1 MRELLNVMFLNWL
14 KWVVRNQVMLL
25 LSLALVLGG
34 VLLAKPLW
42 SDWFHSPL
50 LFNGVLQAEEV
61 KNGSR
66 LGGRVSAVL
75 VKEGMEVAEGT
86 ALIQFENKEI
96 LAKLMEAEASLAEV
110 KAKKELLLT
119 AISPND
125 IQQAQAKVQQSNQRI
140 ALLANGGRPE
150 ELSEAQA
157 KVREMEAK
165 VRVCKNQ
172 LAQAKQVLASGIIAQ
187 QKVDEV
193 QNNLDSAQS
202 ALMAAEARVSLIQK
216 GARVEEI
223 GIAKAERAGAT
234 AQLSKLQEP
243 VKPAEL
249 KIADAEIQ
257 RAASIV
263 QGLKVKMEES
273 TVRSPINGT
282 VNLLSVSLGQVVPPD
297 VPAVNILD
305 SNHLWVDLFIP
316 ESKLQFLHRLQKVT
330 LISKAYPKATFLGE
344 VAFISPKSEF
354 VPSSSGATADAS
366 TGTEA
371 TFRIRIEVSP
381 PADVNAIRL
390 FPGMSV
396 QVLVNQDMK

>member
-1 MRELLNVMFLNWL
+1 MTIKFI
-14 KWVVRNQVMLL
+14 KWVTTNQLKLL
-25 LSLALVLGG
+25 LLLALLLGA
-34 VLLAKPLW
+34 VLLAKPWW
-42 SDWFHSPL
+42 SGWFNSQL

-75 VKEGMEVAEGT
+75 VKEGMEVQAGT
-86 ALIQFENKEI
+86 PLLRFENKEI
-96 LAKLMEAEASLAEV
+96 LAKLIEAEASLAQV

-125 IQQAQAKVQQSNQRI
+125 IQQAQAKVQQSNDRI
-140 ALLANGGRPE
+140 ALLVNGGRPE
-150 ELSEAQA
+150 ELAEAQA
-157 KVREMEAK
+157 KVREVEAK

-172 LAQAKQVLASGIIAQ
+172 LEQAKQVLASGIISQ
-187 QKVDEV
+187 QKVDEI
-193 QNNLDSAQS
+193 QNNLESAQS
-202 ALMAAEARVSLIQK
+202 ALLAAKARVSLVRK
-216 GARVEEI
+216 GARMEEI
-223 GIAKAERAGAT
+223 GIAKAERSGAT
-234 AQLSKLQEP
+234 AQLSKLKEK
-243 VKPAEL
+243 VNPAEL

-273 TVRSPINGT
+273 TVLSPIKGT
-282 VNLLSVSLGQVVPPD
+282 VNLLTVSLGQVVPPD

-305 SNHLWVDLFIP
+305 SHHLWVDLFVP

-330 LISKAYPKATFLGE
+330 IKSKAYPNAKFSGE

-354 VPSSSGATADAS
+354 VPSGSGATADAS

-381 PADVNAIRL
+381 AADINVIRL

-396 QVLVNQDMK
+396 QIVVNQDAT

>member
-1 MRELLNVMFLNWL
+1 MTNKLI
-14 KWVVRNQVMLL
+14 KWVATNQLKLL
-25 LSLALVLGG
+25 LLLALLLGAA
-34 VLLAKPLW
+34 LLAKPWW
-42 SDWFHSPL
+42 SGWFNSPL

-66 LGGRVSAVL
+66 LGGRVAAVL
-75 VKEGMEVAEGT
+75 VKEGMEVQAG
-86 ALIQFENKEI
+86 APLLRFENKEI

-125 IQQAQAKVQQSNQRI
+125 IQQAQAKVQQSNERI
-140 ALLANGGRPE
+140 ALLVNGGRPE
-150 ELSEAQA
+150 ELAEAQA
-157 KVREMEAK
+157 KVREVEAK

-172 LAQAKQVLASGIIAQ
+172 LEQAKQVLASGIISQ
-187 QKVDEV
+187 QKVDEI

-202 ALMAAEARVSLIQK
+202 ALLAAKARVSLVQK
-216 GARVEEI
+216 GARMEEI
-223 GIAKAERAGAT
+223 GIAKAERSGAT
-234 AQLSKLQEP
+234 AQLSKLKEK
-243 VKPAEL
+243 VNPAEL

-273 TVRSPINGT
+273 TVLSPIKGT
-282 VNLLSVSLGQVVPPD
+282 VNLLTVSLGQVVPPD

-305 SNHLWVDLFIP
+305 SNHLWVDLFVP

-330 LISKAYPKATFLGE
+330 IKSKAYPNAKFSGE

-354 VPSSSGATADAS
+354 VPSGSGATADAS

-381 PADVNAIRL
+381 AADINAIRL

-396 QVLVNQDMK
+396 QIVVNQDAI

>member
-1 MRELLNVMFLNWL
+1 MTIKLI
-14 KWVVRNQVMLL
+14 KWVAINQLKLL
-25 LSLALVLGG
+25 LLLALLLGA
-34 VLLAKPLW
+34 VLLAKPWW
-42 SDWFHSPL
+42 SGWFNSPL

-75 VKEGMEVAEGT
+75 VKEGMEVQAG
-86 ALIQFENKEI
+86 APLLRFENKEI

-119 AISPND
+119 AISSND
-125 IQQAQAKVQQSNQRI
+125 IQQAQAKVQQSNERI
-140 ALLANGGRPE
+140 ALLVNGGRPE
-150 ELSEAQA
+150 ELAEAQA

-172 LAQAKQVLASGIIAQ
+172 LEQAKQVLASGIISQ
-187 QKVDEV
+187 QKVDEI
-193 QNNLDSAQS
+193 QNNLESAQS
-202 ALMAAEARVSLIQK
+202 ALLAAKARVSLVQK
-216 GARVEEI
+216 GARMEEI
-223 GIAKAERAGAT
+223 GIAKAERSGAT
-234 AQLSKLQEP
+234 AQLSKLKEK
-243 VKPAEL
+243 VNPAEL

-257 RAASIV
+257 RADSIV

-273 TVRSPINGT
+273 TVLSPIKGT
-282 VNLLSVSLGQVVPPD
+282 VNLLTVSLGQVVPPD

-305 SNHLWVDLFIP
+305 SNHLWVDLFVP

-330 LISKAYPKATFLGE
+330 IKSKAYPNAKFSGE

-354 VPSSSGATADAS
+354 VPSGSGATADAS

-381 PADVNAIRL
+381 AADINAIRL

-396 QVLVNQDMK
+396 QIVVNQDAI